1 MYGSSKIP
9 KVIYIS
15 YILNIYH
22 EESKTRTGNGA
33 YDKRHRRLH
42 EKLFPE
48 VVDDYISEEN
58 PVRFV
63 DAFLDSLNLK
73 ELGFKHAELEVTGR
87 PPYNPA
93 DLSKLYFYGYLNRI
107 RSSRMLENELQKLGK
122 TSWKD
127 DETVQN

>member
-1 MYGSSKIP
+1 LYRSSKIP

-15 YILNIYH
+15 YILNIYP

-33 YDKRHRRLH
+33 YDKKYRRLH

-63 DAFLDSLNLK
+63 DAFVDSLNLK
-73 ELGFKHAELEVTGR
+73 ELGFKHAELEDTGR

-93 DLSKLYFYGYLNRI
+93 DLSKLYIYGYLNRI
-107 RSSRMLENELQKLGK
+107 RSSRMLERECKRHLEVMWPL
-122 TSWKD
+122 
-127 DETVQN
+127 